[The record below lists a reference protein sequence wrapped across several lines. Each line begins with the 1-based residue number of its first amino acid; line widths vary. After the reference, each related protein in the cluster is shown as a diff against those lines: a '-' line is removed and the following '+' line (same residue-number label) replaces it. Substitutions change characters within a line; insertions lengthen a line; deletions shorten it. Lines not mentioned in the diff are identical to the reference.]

1 METGKTYRL
10 SAWVKLPAGTPGSPV
25 SMVIQRTTG
34 GTNAYEVVKS
44 VQAGDS
50 GWVKLSGEYTLQQPI
65 ESLAVYF
72 ESFDHPTLDFYV
84 DDVVIERAPD
94 PVPIEIQKDIPS
106 LKDVFA

>member
-1 METGKTYRL
+1 MGQ
-10 SAWVKLPAGTPGSPV
+10 A
-25 SMVIQRTTG
+25 QRRI
-34 GTNAYEVVKS
+34 Y
-44 VQAGDS
+44 
-50 GWVKLSGEYTLQQPI
+50 LQQPI

-106 LKDVFA
+106 LKDVFAGQFKLGTAVLVNEIQNPNSLMRSWSGSISTA